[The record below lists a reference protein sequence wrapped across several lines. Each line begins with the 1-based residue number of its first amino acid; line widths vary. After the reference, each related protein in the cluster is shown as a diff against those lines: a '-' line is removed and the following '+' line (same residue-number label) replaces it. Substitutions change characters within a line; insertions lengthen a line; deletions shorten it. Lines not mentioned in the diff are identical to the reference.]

1 MATRPTSV
9 SVIAWFLIVIGG
21 ISIVATTAMIGD
33 PIMIEGMNKTPLPIP
48 VQYAINYLG
57 LMITLISGIFMLKG
71 KDWSRKLYVGWSL
84 IGFAI
89 GLATSPMRM
98 MMIPGLIL
106 FVVIAFFLF
115 RPKAN
120 AYFAPSAPA
129 ENA

>member
-9 SVIAWFLIVIGG
+9 SVIAWFLIVVGG

-57 LMITLISGIFMLKG
+57 LMIMLISGIFMLKG

-98 MMIPGLIL
+98 MMIPGLVL

-120 AYFAPSAPA
+120 AFFAPSAPA